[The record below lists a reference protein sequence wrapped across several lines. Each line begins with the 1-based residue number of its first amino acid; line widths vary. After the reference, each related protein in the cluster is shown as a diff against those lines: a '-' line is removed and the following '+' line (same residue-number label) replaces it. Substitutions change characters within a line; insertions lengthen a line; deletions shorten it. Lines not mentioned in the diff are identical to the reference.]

1 MASIALGQV
10 VQGSFTNTDPKI
22 GNTDYYDEYDLP
34 TNLATYNNISIAFNP
49 NKTGSAANTPGTTT
63 LALINVEANAIVS
76 SDSVSGSSA
85 NLALIDQAIAPGI
98 KYKIRVS
105 NSNLSSGN
113 YSLSLQD
120 QGAATSILSYG
131 SFFANGTSGAQ
142 VGTVNS
148 AGKYF
153 PLVKTTYGP
162 DDIALA
168 SNGLLYGVTPSFG
181 TSTPDRIY
189 VTNLATGN
197 TFKSSIIKDTAG
209 NNLRQSINSLAL
221 ANTDDKLYA
230 IGTSAT
236 GAGSL
241 YQIDTASFVATS
253 LGSLPTGLSNA
264 GDLVYDATNNRFLA
278 LTPDTGTSD
287 ALWSIP
293 LANPAGAT
301 KIGQL
306 GFKGIT
312 GLSLEGGQLFGF
324 VNSTSSSTSK
334 YSINTTNGVGTLDR
348 TISGVGSVTGASTLV
363 YPGQVLL
370 NDFKQDPAK
379 YMRSILDYDGNNLG
393 VASSWK
399 LLGDVDIQGDGDL
412 ESILVNPAIGR
423 FASVGS
429 IDGKVDFSKYGLN
442 GDTRVVGIYIDP
454 TLRNSP
460 QNIGGPFDSQRR
472 FQADLQKDNLKLLA
486 ASDYDRDG
494 FQDMYFKLGDG
505 TAVLRALM
513 FKDGNIQYANYQ
525 SKADLTTFM
534 EKNNVSPSVYS
545 GWI

>member
-1 MASIALGQV
+1 MPSIALGQV
-10 VQGSFTNTDPKI
+10 IQGSFTNTDPKI
-22 GNTDYYDEYDLP
+22 NNTDYYDEYDLP
-34 TNLATYNNISIAFNP
+34 TNLATYNNISITFSP

-63 LALINVEANAIVS
+63 LALINATTNAIVS

-197 TFKSSIIKDTAG
+197 TFSSSIIKDTAG
-209 NNLRQSINSLAL
+209 NNLRQSLNSLAL

-241 YQIDTASFVATS
+241 YQIDTSSFVATS

-264 GDLVYDATNNRFLA
+264 GDLVYDAANNRFLA
-278 LTPDTGTSD
+278 VTPDTGVSD

-293 LANPAGAT
+293 LANPSGAT

-312 GLSLEGGQLFGF
+312 GLSLEGIELFGF
-324 VNSTSSSTSK
+324 VSNTSK
-334 YSINTTNGVGTLDR
+334 YSINTTNGVGTLKQ

-399 LLGDVDIQGDGDL
+399 LLGDVDIQGDGSL

-423 FASVGS
+423 FASVGAVN
-429 IDGKVDFSKYGLN
+429 GNVDFSKHGLN

-454 TLRNSP
+454 TLKNSP

-472 FQADLQKDNLKLLA
+472 FQNDLQKDNLRLLA
-486 ASDYDRDG
+486 ASDYDKDG
-494 FQDMYFKLGDG
+494 FQDLYFKLGDG
-505 TAVLRALM
+505 SAVLRALM

-525 SKADLTTFM
+525 SKTDLAAFM
-534 EKNNVSPSVYS
+534 TANNVDSAVWG